1 MIKVSHKMPNFTK
14 KQDLK
19 VSAGL
24 DIDWPVNAKNPN
36 PVGLTVGK
44 CLCIVLGAPQGC
56 VGADRALG
64 GEERD
69 LRLTACLDIDW
80 PVNAKNPNPVS
91 W

>member
-36 PVGLTVGK
+36 PV
-44 CLCIVLGAPQGC
+44 
-56 VGADRALG
+56 
-64 GEERD
+64 
-69 LRLTACLDIDW
+69 
-80 PVNAKNPNPVS
+80 S
-91 W
+91 S